1 MAWPC
6 HVHAVIYSSKYFMA
20 VAKKQHPLQ
29 ASESLKKGYSLLI
42 VYSNLMFIVAKD
54 EKFLVHK

>member
-1 MAWPC
+1 M
-6 HVHAVIYSSKYFMA
+6 HAVIYSSKYFMA